1 MSLQL
6 RPILGRAARAS
17 GCLLNAGRPLATS
30 IHGVSPSQRFPPL
43 GYPPRASPVA
53 SNSTIQKPLPRHD
66 LKKTQRFREF
76 DLDGKV
82 FVVTGGG
89 RGLGLA
95 MAEALVEAGGQ
106 VHCIDRTNDPDPDF
120 LEAQKRANPEFGGSL
135 HYHRMDVR
143 DREAVESTMQEI
155 ARKKN
160 RLDGLIA
167 AAGINRVGDAMECT
181 EKDIDDLMTINYHG
195 VFFTATAAAK
205 QMRETKS
212 DGSIMLVAS
221 ISGLV
226 ANKGMTSA
234 IYNSSKASVIQLTR
248 NLAMEWGKDKTGC
261 GNVRVNCLCPGHIS
275 TPMVEKVLQETP
287 ESENIWEEANM
298 LGRLARPEEFRGV
311 ALFLLSPASSYMT
324 GAALVMDGGHT
335 AW

>member
-1 MSLQL
+1 MWK
-6 RPILGRAARAS
+6 RADKVNLNTAFVEI
-17 GCLLNAGRPLATS
+17 CLTDYCCL
-30 IHGVSPSQRFPPL
+30 
-43 GYPPRASPVA
+43 
-53 SNSTIQKPLPRHD
+53 
-66 LKKTQRFREF
+66 
-76 DLDGKV
+76 
-82 FVVTGGG
+82 
-89 RGLGLA
+89 
-95 MAEALVEAGGQ
+95 
-106 VHCIDRTNDPDPDF
+106 VHCIDRSNDPDQDF
-120 LEAQKRANPEFGGSL
+120 VEAQKRANPEFGGLL

-143 DREAVESTMQEI
+143 DRKSVESTINEI
-155 ARKKN
+155 ALNKN

-167 AAGINRVGDAMECT
+167 AAGVNRVGDAMECT

-205 QMRETKS
+205 QMREMK
-212 DGSIMLVAS
+212 GNGAILPVAS

-248 NLAMEWGKDKTGC
+248 NLAMEWGKDKSGC

-287 ESENIWEEANM
+287 DSAKIWEEANM
-298 LGRLARPEEFRGV
+298 LGRLARPEEFRGA

-324 GAALVMDGGHT
+324 GSALVMDGGHT